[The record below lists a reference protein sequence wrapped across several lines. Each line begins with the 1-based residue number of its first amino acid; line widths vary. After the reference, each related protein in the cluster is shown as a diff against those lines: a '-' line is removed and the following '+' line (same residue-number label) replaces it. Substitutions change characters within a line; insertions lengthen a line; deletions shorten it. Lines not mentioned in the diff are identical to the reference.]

1 MKIFNTLGRKLE
13 EAEFGDTVKMYTCGP
28 TVYNYVHIGNLRA
41 FITYDLVKR
50 YLKYRGHNV
59 IHVMNIT
66 DVDDK
71 TLRDSKKEG
80 IPLYIFTSRYL
91 NAFIEDLNTLKISIP
106 DIVSGATQNIEEM
119 VQLIQKLIDKG
130 YAYLAEDGIYFSISK
145 FKDYGKLSQ
154 INLKNLTKHR
164 ISNDEYDKENISDF
178 ALWKAWKPED
188 GNVFW
193 NAEFEINGEKKVIR
207 GRPGWHIECST
218 ISMKYLGETI
228 DIHMGGVDLIFPHHE
243 NEIAQSEAATGKQF
257 VRYWIHNAHLLVNN
271 QKMSKSLGNFFTLR
285 DLIEKGYSPLAYKFL
300 VLKTH
305 YRSLL
310 NFTFD
315 ALRSAEKTLERL
327 QGFYDSLDNITG
339 EGIDISNLI
348 SKYKSK
354 FEEYMDNDFDTP
366 NALATIFDFISEVN
380 KLIAENKIGKENAD
394 EIKRFLKDIDSIFGL
409 LNYEFEIPDEVK
421 ELVALREQ
429 ARKEKNFSVADEIRG
444 KIKEMGFIVEDS
456 PNGPVIKRLAKF
468 IN

>member
-1 MKIFNTLGRKLE
+1 MKIFNTMGRKLE
-13 EAEFGDTVKMYTCGP
+13 EAKFDKEIKMYTCGP

-50 YLKYRGHNV
+50 YLKYKGFKV
-59 IHVMNIT
+59 KHVMNIT
-66 DVDDK
+66 DIDDK

-80 IPLYIFTSRYL
+80 VPLYVFTSKYL
-91 NAFIEDLNTLKISIP
+91 NAFIEDLKKLKISMP
-106 DIVSGATQNIEEM
+106 DVVSGATQNIEEM
-119 VQLIQKLIDKG
+119 IQLIQVLLDKG
-130 YAYLAEDGIYFSISK
+130 YAYVAEDGIYFSVEK

-154 INLKNLTKHR
+154 IDLKKLTKHR
-164 ISNDEYDKENISDF
+164 INSDEYDKENVSDF
-178 ALWKAWKPED
+178 ALWKAWKPNEGD
-188 GNVFW
+188 VFW
-193 NAEFEINGEKKVIR
+193 NAEFTINGEKKLIK

-218 ISMKYLGETI
+218 IAMKYLGETI

-285 DLIEKGYSPLAYKFL
+285 DLEKKGYNPLAFKLL

-315 ALRSAEKTLERL
+315 ALAAAQKTLERL
-327 QGFYDSLDNITG
+327 QGFYDSLNAVDG
-339 EGIDISNLI
+339 EGTNVKDLI
-348 SKYKSK
+348 NSYRKK

-366 NALATIFDFISEVN
+366 NAMATLFEFISEVN
-380 KLIAENKIGKENAD
+380 KLIAERKISKENAK
-394 EIKRFLKDIDSIFGL
+394 EIKSFIEEIDSVFGL
-409 LNYEFEIPDEVK
+409 LEKEFNIPEEVIK
-421 ELVALREQ
+421 LVEEREQ
-429 ARKEKNFSVADEIRG
+429 ARKNKDFKKADEIRE
-444 KIKEMGFIVEDS
+444 KIRSMGFIVEDS
-456 PNGPVIKRLAKF
+456 PEGPKIKRALS
-468 IN
+468 